1 MKKNHAVCCMKNR
14 AYGSVP
20 VRYIPKKSSKVEESK
35 SLRISKKEENDDCV
49 RIRASDSEQSYRRTS
64 VWDEK
69 NQIQNKRP
77 MNNLVFDA
85 ESGIILFRA
94 TDQLKLIYSHVMHFN
109 WPSHGSMPF
118 VCCINTRLYLLK

>member
-1 MKKNHAVCCMKNR
+1 MKKNNAVCCMKNR

-20 VRYIPKKSSKVEESK
+20 VRYILKKSSKVEESE

-49 RIRASDSEQSYRRTS
+49 RIRPSDSEQSYRRTS

-77 MNNLVFDA
+77 MNNLIFDA
-85 ESGIILFRA
+85 ESGMILFRT

-109 WPSHGSMPF
+109 
-118 VCCINTRLYLLK
+118 